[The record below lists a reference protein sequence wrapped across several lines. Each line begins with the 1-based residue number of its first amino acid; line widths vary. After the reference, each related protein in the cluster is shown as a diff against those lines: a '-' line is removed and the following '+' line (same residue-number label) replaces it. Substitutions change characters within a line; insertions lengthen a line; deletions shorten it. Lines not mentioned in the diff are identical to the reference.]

1 MEALATAVAR
11 LLVRGGWLL
20 GLVVLETLLLT
31 GFWFAGPTPFGD
43 AFDRRAAEA
52 DLLLLTLT
60 SLPALFAGALL
71 SSGDREDGMGDFYRS
86 CRISPETQVMG
97 TLIGQWVVMGVA
109 LVVSL
114 VLSLALATPSVLLTR
129 SFAISLGLALL
140 STAVHGAW
148 GMAIG
153 SWLRSRWAAVAGA
166 LVFWLL
172 TVFALE
178 AVVTAPL
185 GVLPARWTFPVLGA
199 FLIIDPSQ
207 FVRVSSVF
215 FRGQGWAYGP
225 AFAPL
230 RERLAA
236 PMGWTLFAAPVM
248 LHLMIPTVLAIRGWK
263 RRSR

>member
-11 LLVRGGWLL
+11 LLIRGGWLV
-20 GLVVLETLLLT
+20 GLVILETLLLT
-31 GFWFAGPTPFGD
+31 GFWFAGPTPFGE

-71 SSGDREDGMGDFYRS
+71 AAGDREDGMGDFYRS
-86 CRISPETQVMG
+86 CRISPEIQVMG
-97 TLIGQWVVMGVA
+97 TLIGQWGVMGVA
-109 LVVSL
+109 LTVSL
-114 VLSLALATPSVLLTR
+114 VLSLAVATPAVLLTG
-129 SFAISLGLALL
+129 SFGISLGLSLL

-148 GMAIG
+148 GLVLG

-178 AVVTAPL
+178 AVVTALL
-185 GVLPARWTFPVLGA
+185 GVLPARWTFPVLGS
-199 FLIIDPSQ
+199 FLILDPSQ

-225 AFAPL
+225 AFAPV
-230 RERLAA
+230 RERLAL
-236 PMGWTLFAAPVM
+236 PMGWTIFAAAAM
-248 LHLMIPTVLAIRGWK
+248 LHLMVPIFLAIRGWK

>member
-1 MEALATAVAR
+1 MAALAVAVAR
-11 LLVRGGWLL
+11 LLVRGGWLV
-20 GLVVLETLLLT
+20 GLFVFEALLLT

-86 CRISPETQVMG
+86 CRVRPMTQVVG
-97 TLIGQWVVMGVA
+97 TFGGQFAVLGGA
-109 LVVSL
+109 LTFAL
-114 VLSLALATPSVLLTR
+114 VLSLAVATPAALATKSL
-129 SFAISLGLALL
+129 AISLGLALL

-148 GMAIG
+148 GLALG
-153 SWLRSRWAAVAGA
+153 SWFPSRWSAVAGT

-172 TVFALE
+172 SVFALE
-178 AVVTAPL
+178 AVVTALL
-185 GVLPARWTFPVLGA
+185 GLVPARWTFPILGT
-199 FLIIDPSQ
+199 FLVTDPSQ

-225 AFAPL
+225 AFAPVKDL
-230 RERLAA
+230 LSVPLGWGLFALAA
-236 PMGWTLFAAPVM
+236 TM
-248 LHLMIPTVLAIRGWK
+248 HLLVPLTLAILGWK

>member
-11 LLVRGGWLL
+11 LLIRGGWLV
-20 GLVVLETLLLT
+20 GLVILETLLLT

-71 SSGDREDGMGDFYRS
+71 ASGDREDGMGDFYRS
-86 CRISPETQVMG
+86 CRISPETQVLG
-97 TLIGQWVVMGVA
+97 TLIGQWGVMAVA
-109 LVVSL
+109 LVLSL
-114 VLSLALATPSVLLTR
+114 VVSLALATPSVLLTK
-129 SFAISLGLALL
+129 SFGISLGLALF
-140 STAVHGAW
+140 STAIHGAW
-148 GMAIG
+148 GLVLG

-178 AVVTAPL
+178 AVVTALL
-185 GVLPARWTFPVLGA
+185 GVLPARWTFLVLGT
-199 FLIIDPSQ
+199 FLVTDPSQ

-215 FRGQGWAYGP
+215 FRDQSWAYGP

-230 RERLAA
+230 RERLAL
-236 PMGWTLFAAPVM
+236 PMGWTIFAGPAM
-248 LHLMIPTVLAIRGWK
+248 AHLMVPVFLAIRGWK

>member
-11 LLVRGGWLL
+11 LLVRGGWLV
-20 GLVVLETLLLT
+20 GLVILETLLLT

-86 CRISPETQVMG
+86 CRISPEIQVMG
-97 TLIGQWVVMGVA
+97 TLIGQWSVMAVA
-109 LVVSL
+109 LTFSL
-114 VLSLALATPSVLLTR
+114 VLSLAIAAPTVLLTK
-129 SFAISLGLALL
+129 SFALSWGLGLF

-148 GMAIG
+148 GLAVG

-178 AVVTAPL
+178 AVVTAIL
-185 GVLPARWTFPVLGA
+185 GVLPARWTFPVLGT
-199 FLIIDPSQ
+199 FLISDPSQ

-215 FRGQGWAYGP
+215 LRDQGWAYGP

-230 RERLAA
+230 RERLAL
-236 PMGWTLFAAPVM
+236 PMGWTIFAAPAMV
-248 LHLMIPTVLAIRGWK
+248 HLMIPCFLAIRGWK
-263 RRSR
+263 RPTR

>member
-11 LLVRGGWLL
+11 LLIRGGWLV

-71 SSGDREDGMGDFYRS
+71 ASGDREDGMGDFYRS
-86 CRISPETQVMG
+86 CRISPWTQVMG
-97 TLIGQWVVMGVA
+97 TLIGQVFVMGVA
-109 LVVSL
+109 LVVAL
-114 VLSLALATPSVLLTR
+114 VLSLAVALPAALVTPSLAV
-129 SFAISLGLALL
+129 SLGLALL
-140 STAVHGAW
+140 STAIHGAW
-148 GMAIG
+148 GLAIG
-153 SWLRSRWAAVAGA
+153 SWLRSRWSAVAA
-166 LVFWLL
+166 TLVLWLL

-178 AVVTAPL
+178 AVVTAAL
-185 GVLPARWTFPVLGA
+185 GVLPARWTFPVLGT
-199 FLIIDPSQ
+199 FLVIDPSE

-225 AFAPL
+225 AFAPV
-230 RERLAA
+230 RELLATPLGLA
-236 PMGWTLFAAPVM
+236 LFAGAAGI
-248 LHLMIPTVLAIRGWK
+248 HLVVPTVLAVAGWK
-263 RRSR
+263 RQS

>member
-11 LLVRGGWLL
+11 LLIRGGWLV

-31 GFWFAGPTPFGD
+31 GFWLAGPTPFGD

-60 SLPALFAGALL
+60 SLPTLFAGALL

-86 CRISPETQVMG
+86 CRISPTTQVMG
-97 TLIGQWVVMGVA
+97 TLIGQLSVMGMALVVA
-109 LVVSL
+109 LVF
-114 VLSLALATPSVLLTR
+114 SLALVTPSVLLTS
-129 SFAISLGLALL
+129 SFATSLGLALL

-148 GMAIG
+148 GLAMG
-153 SWLRSRWAAVAGA
+153 SWLRSRWSAVAGA
-166 LVFWLL
+166 LIFWLL

-178 AVVTAPL
+178 ALITALL
-185 GVLPARWTFPVLGA
+185 GVLPARWTFPVLGT
-199 FLIIDPSQ
+199 FLVADPSQ

-225 AFAPL
+225 AFAPV
-230 RERLAA
+230 REFLAT
-236 PMGWTLFAAPVM
+236 PPGWALFSFAAAI
-248 LHLMIPTVLAIRGWK
+248 HLVVPTGLSILGWK